1 MGCEVAKSCVHVV
14 FPPLLNLVLNIT
26 FSLWRVLLAIK
37 NPPMIIFL
45 FSALQIAKLLQSLA
59 NRHVV
64 GSHFKEEYMQ
74 PLQSFAMAHVDDV
87 QVSIP
92 CQVERV
98 VCGHSSLFGTC
109 QRTVSREN

>member
-1 MGCEVAKSCVHVV
+1 MLYFIPSSPKSSSEHH
-14 FPPLLNLVLNIT
+14 FL
-26 FSLWRVLLAIK
+26 SLEIAVGHQKPSNDLF
-37 NPPMIIFL
+37 FL

-74 PLQSFAMAHVDDV
+74 PLQSFALAHVDAV

-92 CQVERV
+92 CQVERL
-98 VCGHSSLFGTC
+98 VCGHSSLFGIC